1 MDELLQVSAL
11 ELARRISSGET
22 SSTSVVEKHI
32 ERIEQVNPQLNAV
45 VRDRFEQARLEAK
58 QADGRVRERETGLP
72 PLTGVPCTIKESIAL
87 TGMPNSSGVVARA
100 SVIASSDATVVA
112 RLRAAGAIPIG
123 VTNVPEIT
131 VWTST
136 FNNVYG
142 RTNNAYDPARI
153 AGGSSGGEG
162 AIIGA
167 GGSPF
172 GVGTDIGG
180 SIRIPAFCNGIFG
193 HKPSGGLVPGTG
205 QYPAY
210 QGEVLRINTTGPLA
224 RRAEDLMPLLRILAG
239 PDGVDSGCE
248 AIELGDPAAVDL
260 GALRVVVVEGD
271 GTSRRPRRVLRNAQQ
286 NAAYALAAL
295 GASVQMREVPMF
307 RQSLSIT
314 LGTMIAGGIDFKSAM
329 ADGRSISL
337 RQEWGRLA
345 RGRSNYTYPPLMA
358 ATMKHFAGF
367 RRKSLQHGREL
378 GKTLGAELEELLGD
392 DGVMLYP
399 TSIRPAPYHGLDSS
413 SSFRFTGIFN
423 ALQLPV
429 TQVPLG
435 LDDGGL
441 PLGIQV
447 VAAHGRDHLTIA
459 VALALERA
467 FGGWVAPAPSNGPVD
482 QHTES
487 AD

>member
-1 MDELLQVSAL
+1 MDELLRVSAL

-22 SSTSVVEKHI
+22 SSVATVEKHI
-32 ERIEQVNPQLNAV
+32 ERIEQVNPGLNAV
-45 VRDRFEQARLEAK
+45 VRDRFEPARLEAK
-58 QADGRVRERETGLP
+58 QADERVRNGGANLP
-72 PLTGVPCTIKESIAL
+72 PLLGVPCTIKESIAL

-100 SVIASSDATVVA
+100 SVIASSDATAVA

-131 VWTST
+131 VWTAT

-142 RTNNAYDPARI
+142 QTNNAYDPARI

-172 GVGTDIGG
+172 GLGTDVGG

-205 QYPAY
+205 QYPVY
-210 QGEVLRINTTGPLA
+210 QGEVLRMNTTGPLA

-239 PDGVDSGCE
+239 PDGIDSACE
-248 AIELGDPAAVDL
+248 EFALGDPAAVDF
-260 GALRVVVVEGD
+260 GALRVIVVEGD
-271 GTSRRPRRVLRNAQQ
+271 GTNRRPRQVLRFAQHS
-286 NAAYALAAL
+286 AAYALAAL
-295 GASVQMREVPMF
+295 GSSVEMSVIPAFKRSM
-307 RQSLSIT
+307 SIT
-314 LGTMIAGGIDFKSAM
+314 LGTLLLAGIDFKSAM
-329 ADGRSISL
+329 ADGRPFSL
-337 RQEWGRLA
+337 RREWSRLV
-345 RGRSNYTYPPLMA
+345 RGRSNHSYPPMLA
-358 ATMKHFAGF
+358 ATLSQLAGSRPKAL
-367 RRKSLQHGREL
+367 RRGRDLGRLL
-378 GKTLGAELEELLGD
+378 GKELEELLGD

-399 TSIRPAPYHGLDSS
+399 TSTRPAPYHGLESS
-413 SSFRFTGIFN
+413 AAFRFTGIFN
-423 ALQLPV
+423 ALGLPV

-435 LDDGGL
+435 LDESGL

-459 VALALERA
+459 VAQALEA
-467 FGGWVAPAPSNGPVD
+467 ALGGWVAPSDGSAPPS
-482 QHTES
+482 
-487 AD
+487 

>member
-1 MDELLQVSAL
+1 MDELLTVSGL
-11 ELARRISSGET
+11 ELARRIATGET
-22 SSTSVVEKHI
+22 SSVTAVEKHI
-32 ERIEQVNPQLNAV
+32 ERTEQVNPQLNAV

-58 QADGRVRERETGLP
+58 QADERVREGGTGLP

-100 SVIASSDATVVA
+100 GVIARSDATAVA

-142 RTNNAYDPARI
+142 RTNNAYDPTRI

-172 GVGTDIGG
+172 GLGTDVGG

-205 QYPAY
+205 QYPEY

-248 AIELGDPAAVDL
+248 RMELGNPADVDL
-260 GALRVVVVEGD
+260 GSLRVVVVEGD
-271 GTSRRPRRVLRNAQQ
+271 GTSRRPREGLRFAQQ
-286 NAAYALAAL
+286 RAAYALAAM
-295 GASVQMREVPMF
+295 GSSVEMASIPAF
-307 RQSLSIT
+307 RRSQSILAGT
-314 LGTMIAGGIDFKSAM
+314 LLLAGVDFESAM
-329 ADGRSISL
+329 ADGRPFSL
-337 RQEWGRLA
+337 RREWGRLI
-345 RGRSNYTYPPLMA
+345 RGRSNHSYPPMLA
-358 ATMKHFAGF
+358 ATMTRLAGL
-367 RRKSLQHGREL
+367 RPKALHRGRDLGRK
-378 GKTLGAELEELLGD
+378 LGADLEELLGD

-399 TSIRPAPYHGLDSS
+399 MSTRPVPHHGLDSAS
-413 SSFRFTGIFN
+413 AFRFTGIFN
-423 ALQLPV
+423 ALELPV

-435 LDDGGL
+435 LDENGL
-441 PLGIQV
+441 PVGIQV
-447 VAAHGRDHLTIA
+447 IAAHGRDHLSIA
-459 VALALERA
+459 VAQALETA
-467 FGGWVAPAPSNGPVD
+467 FGGWVPPSDKVV
-482 QHTES
+482 ES
-487 AD
+487 

>member
-1 MDELLQVSAL
+1 MDDLLQVSAL

-22 SSTSVVEKHI
+22 SSVAAVEKHI
-32 ERIEQVNPQLNAV
+32 ERIEQVNPRLNAV
-45 VRDRFEQARLEAK
+45 VRDRFEHARIDAK
-58 QADGRVRERETGLP
+58 QADARVREGGADLP
-72 PLTGVPCTIKESIAL
+72 PLIGVPCTIKESISL
-87 TGMPNSSGVVARA
+87 SGMPNSSGVVARA
-100 SVIASSDATVVA
+100 SVVASSDATAVA

-123 VTNVPEIT
+123 VTNTSEIT
-131 VWTST
+131 VWTAT

-142 RTNNAYDPARI
+142 QTNNAYDQTRI

-172 GVGTDIGG
+172 GLGTDVGG

-224 RRAEDLMPLLRILAG
+224 RRAQDLMPLLRILAG
-239 PDGVDSGCE
+239 PDGIDSGCE
-248 AIELGDPAAVDL
+248 AIELGDPSAVDL

-271 GTSRRPRRVLRNAQQ
+271 GTSRRPRQVLRFAQQ
-286 NAAYALAAL
+286 KAAYALAAL
-295 GASVQMREVPMF
+295 GSSVEMRDISAFSQSASI
-307 RQSLSIT
+307 SAGT
-314 LGTMIAGGIDFKSAM
+314 LILAGVDFKSAM
-329 ADGRSISL
+329 ADGRPISL
-337 RQEWGRLA
+337 SREWGRLA
-345 RGRSNYTYPPLMA
+345 RGRSNYSYPPMLA
-358 ATMKHFAGF
+358 ATLSEFAGW
-367 RRKSLQHGREL
+367 RRKWLSHGRDL
-378 GKTLGAELEELLGD
+378 GSRLGAELEVLLGD

-413 SSFRFTGIFN
+413 SSFRFTSIFN

-435 LDDGGL
+435 FDESGL

-447 VAAHGRDHLTIA
+447 AAAHGRDHLTIA
-459 VALALERA
+459 VAQALENA
-467 FGGWVAPAPSNGPVD
+467 FGGWIAPPEGSPPSN
-482 QHTES
+482 
-487 AD
+487 